1 MAGRRGSSSKS
12 GRGSSGGGRSQ
23 PTRRFVSRDPAGGYR
38 VDAPNASRA
47 SAKAP
52 TKREAERRAKDIVRN
67 LGGGEVTFRDDRG
80 RIVDSDTVA
89 PGRDPNPPKDTKH

>member
-47 SAKAP
+47 SAK
-52 TKREAERRAKDIVRN
+52 DIVRN